1 MRPGVTIIEEARNEE
16 RLAARGE
23 GGGRGGFW
31 WGMRRERDNKIKRVE
46 VSFFVFPLLYDTIS
60 ISPPCRPSFSLP
72 KVTVS
77 CSQGQAAI
85 LHSLLERLEQ
95 RESKRTCQNL
105 KRSFFPF
112 FKNAFVDG

>member
-1 MRPGVTIIEEARNEE
+1 MLLSLKKREMKRDWRRGAEAGGV
-16 RLAARGE
+16 
-23 GGGRGGFW
+23 GGF
-31 WGMRRERDNKIKRVE
+31 GGECKERENKIKRVE